1 MKVIQMRF
9 FQNNRISLYKIK
21 KSRLNRDHFTIGAV
35 EGVRTLEMPEPQSG
49 VLASSPR
56 PPSQARFILHYS
68 KRFVKSFF

>member
-35 EGVRTLEMPEPQSG
+35 NVIWSNP
-49 VLASSPR
+49 
-56 PPSQARFILHYS
+56 IHYIIPLIW
-68 KRFVKSFF
+68 KW